1 MASTPSC
8 VTRGRA
14 TTRPWPITAT
24 GWCSNCSTAGSAR
37 TTSPYKGRFQAAGIN
52 ARQIGNDAKPPLVN
66 ISTHDLYHP
75 KSAIGRGG
83 SSKPSDG
90 LKGKFPHYRYYDMVE
105 S

>member
-1 MASTPSC
+1 M
-8 VTRGRA
+8 
-14 TTRPWPITAT
+14 
-24 GWCSNCSTAGSAR
+24 
-37 TTSPYKGRFQAAGIN
+37 
-52 ARQIGNDAKPPLVN
+52 N

-105 S
+105 SGYRLITEGLGVAQRPLQRIASTPIRRTGEATTMTFVNGTVVPLDGGSLL